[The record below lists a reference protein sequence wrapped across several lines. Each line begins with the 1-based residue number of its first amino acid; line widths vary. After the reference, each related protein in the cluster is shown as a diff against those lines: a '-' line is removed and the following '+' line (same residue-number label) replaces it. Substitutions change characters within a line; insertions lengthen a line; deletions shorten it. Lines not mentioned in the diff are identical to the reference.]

1 MLSSVILLFVLG
13 GLFVFANK
21 RPIYGLMYYFGI
33 RMMIPYTARVFSLS
47 FNSISLICLLL
58 LLLPSFGKFYSSTD
72 IIDKKYIRLVK
83 NLFLMIFLLTIF
95 SFVVPKFFQW
105 ACLFQTFFTEFLPS
119 VILAAYLRK
128 KEDYQLFCK
137 LIAYFA
143 ALFSIYAIYT
153 YIYSSNPIFELFN
166 NSGRVNLDLTDY
178 TSERMGLSNVAVG
191 VYDDKIACSLICM
204 LCCMFIYGAKCIKLK
219 LRIISFCLCILALF
233 LTTQRTGLLCFLLFV
248 VINNL
253 FNSKKTKNRLFFVL
267 LGLTICCGLFIK
279 NQIVYDLFSMI
290 FSVFTDN
297 SSNPNAVGG
306 SSMEMRL
313 MQLTSCLN
321 YLDITSLLQGA
332 GYGFAGYYYNYIWNI
347 EIYGNDPRFLGF
359 ESYLF
364 HIVMNSG
371 IIGLA
376 CWGTFLKKLLIL
388 TRGYKSEYYLS
399 FGLCYVTAI
408 LMTDASASLYLFF
421 FLLVMNY
428 KYFIVVDRIKN

>member
-72 IIDKKYIRLVK
+72 IIDKKYIRLVT

-143 ALFSIYAIYT
+143 ALFSLYAIYT
-153 YIYSSNPIFELFN
+153 YLYSSNPIFELFN

-204 LCCMFIYGAKCIKLK
+204 LCCMFIYGVKCITLK

-376 CWGTFLKKLLIL
+376 CWGAFLKKLLIL
-388 TRGYKSEYYLS
+388 TRGYKCKYYLS
-399 FGLCYVTAI
+399 FGLCYIIAI

-428 KYFIVVDRIKN
+428 KYFIVVDRIRN

>member
-72 IIDKKYIRLVK
+72 IIDKKYIRLVT

-143 ALFSIYAIYT
+143 ALFSLYAIYT
-153 YIYSSNPIFELFN
+153 YLYSSNPIFELFN

-204 LCCMFIYGAKCIKLK
+204 LCCMFIYGVKCITLK

-233 LTTQRTGLLCFLLFV
+233 LTTHRTGLLCFFFFV
-248 VINNL
+248 FFNNL
-253 FNSKKTKNRLFFVL
+253 FNS
-267 LGLTICCGLFIK
+267 
-279 NQIVYDLFSMI
+279 
-290 FSVFTDN
+290 
-297 SSNPNAVGG
+297 
-306 SSMEMRL
+306 
-313 MQLTSCLN
+313 
-321 YLDITSLLQGA
+321 
-332 GYGFAGYYYNYIWNI
+332 
-347 EIYGNDPRFLGF
+347 
-359 ESYLF
+359 
-364 HIVMNSG
+364 
-371 IIGLA
+371 
-376 CWGTFLKKLLIL
+376 
-388 TRGYKSEYYLS
+388 
-399 FGLCYVTAI
+399 
-408 LMTDASASLYLFF
+408 LYF
-421 FLLVMNY
+421 
-428 KYFIVVDRIKN
+428 